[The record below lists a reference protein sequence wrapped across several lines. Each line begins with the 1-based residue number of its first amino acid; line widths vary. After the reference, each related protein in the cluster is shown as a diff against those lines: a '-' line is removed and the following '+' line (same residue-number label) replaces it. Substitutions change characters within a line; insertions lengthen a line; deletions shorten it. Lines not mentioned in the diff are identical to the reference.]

1 MEQTG
6 VPWENHR
13 PPQVTDK
20 LYHIMLYRVHLALVG
35 FELTTLVVTGTDC
48 IDSYKSNYHTITTAP
63 NNNNRHK
70 SNSIIM
76 SVNKP
81 PGSTYTVMIF
91 PIFDVW
97 FNLSA
102 HIFADFD
109 EINTAWN
116 KNYVDDKKCAGV
128 RCWTCD

>member
-1 MEQTG
+1 
-6 VPWENHR
+6 
-13 PPQVTDK
+13 
-20 LYHIMLYRVHLALVG
+20 
-35 FELTTLVVTGTDC
+35 
-48 IDSYKSNYHTITTAP
+48 
-63 NNNNRHK
+63 
-70 SNSIIM
+70 M

-116 KNYVDDKKCAGV
+116 KNYVDDKKYADIENIALQFINSV
-128 RCWTCD
+128 NIFLNV